1 MKSIAELTEVGAMSR
16 RRQTPWLHR
25 QSRKIIGAIALLG
38 ALNTAYL
45 TATRLFGGEAACPT
59 SGCQQVLS
67 SPYATLFG
75 QPLALFGL
83 LAYLGMA
90 AFAFAP
96 LLVNP
101 DQKKTLRNNLDNTT
115 WLLLFA
121 GSTAMLVF
129 SGYLMYIMF
138 SEFVV
143 PFGAAGI
150 CVYCI
155 ASALFAL
162 SMFLLTLFGR
172 AWEDVGQL
180 IFTGIVVS
188 LVVLIGSL
196 AWHNIIKTP
205 ASEVVEGS
213 SVPPVTTVSGEA
225 EVALARHLKS
235 IGARMFG
242 AYWCPHCHEQK
253 QLFGQP
259 AVADIPYIECAPDG
273 ANSQT
278 ELCRATKQVTGYPTW
293 EINGQ
298 FYSGTQTLEQLAK
311 ASGYQGPTNFKNLR

>member
-1 MKSIAELTEVGAMSR
+1 MSR

-75 QPLALFGL
+75 LPLALFGL

-96 LLVNP
+96 LLVNA
-101 DQKKTLRNNLDNTT
+101 DQSKTLRHSLDNVT

-138 SEFVV
+138 SEFVA
-143 PFGAAGI
+143 PYGAAGI

-162 SMFLLTLFGR
+162 AVFVLTLLGR

-180 IFTGIVVS
+180 IFTGILVGV
-188 LVVLIGSL
+188 VVLVGSL
-196 AWHNIIKTP
+196 AWHNIIKAP
-205 ASEVVEGS
+205 ASEVVDGPS
-213 SVPPVTTVSGEA
+213 TPPVTTVSGPA
-225 EVALARHLKS
+225 EVELARHLKR
-235 IGARMFG
+235 IGAKMFG
-242 AYWCPHCHEQK
+242 AYWCPHCHDQK

-259 AVADIPYIECAPDG
+259 AAAEIPYVECAPDG
-273 ANSQT
+273 ANSQAD
-278 ELCRATKQVTGYPTW
+278 LCRATPQVTGYPTW

-298 FYSGTQTLEQLAK
+298 FYSGTQTLEQLAQ
-311 ASGYQGPTNFKNLR
+311 ASGYQGPTNFQNLR

>member
-1 MKSIAELTEVGAMSR
+1 MSR

-45 TATRLFGGEAACPT
+45 TATRLFGGDAACPT

-75 QPLALFGL
+75 LPLALFGL

-96 LLVNP
+96 LFVNP
-101 DQKKTLRNNLDNTT
+101 DQNKTLRNNLENSS
-115 WLLLFA
+115 WLLLFL

-129 SGYLMYIMF
+129 SSYLMYIMF
-138 SEFVV
+138 SEFVSV
-143 PFGAAGI
+143 YGAGGV
-150 CVYCI
+150 CFYCI
-155 ASALFAL
+155 ASALFAAA
-162 SMFLLTLFGR
+162 MFLLTLFGR
-172 AWEDVGQL
+172 SWEDSGQL
-180 IFTGIVVS
+180 IFTGILVS
-188 LVVLIGSL
+188 VVVLVGSL
-196 AWHNIIKTP
+196 AWHNIIRTP
-205 ASEVVEGS
+205 PSEVADAS
-213 SVPPVTTVSGEA
+213 SGPPITTVSGEA

-235 IGARMFG
+235 VGARMFG
-242 AYWCPHCHEQK
+242 AYWCPHCHDQK

-259 AVADIPYIECAPDG
+259 AVTEFTYVECAPDG

-278 ELCRATKQVTGYPTW
+278 DLCKATPQITGYPTW

-298 FYSGTQTLEQLAK
+298 FYSGTQTLEQLAQ
-311 ASGYQGPTNFKNLR
+311 ASGYQGPTNFQNLK